1 MAGEIHYTV
10 CMRCGMILRNSMES
24 LTKHRVVRGGLGNLV
39 IRASHRA
46 GCSVCGHTDVEVR
59 WGVPPSLT
67 APGSQRVA
75 SLASLAA
82 RRALE

>member
-1 MAGEIHYTV
+1 MAGEIHYAV

-24 LTKHRVVRGGLGNLV
+24 LVKHRVVRGSLGNLV

-46 GCSVCGHTDVEVR
+46 GCSVCGHAEVEVR
-59 WGVPPSLT
+59 WGVPPTLT
-67 APGSQRVA
+67 SVAGHRVA